1 MAYRHQEKQEQ
12 FLGLASYYR
21 VFVPMFFQ
29 GTALLAQLT
38 KTTVHGE
45 QKASAR
51 WQQAFHVLQETLCST
66 GSESIQVY

>member
-21 VFVPMFFQ
+21 EFMPMFFE
-29 GTALLAQLT
+29 GTTLLAELT

-45 QKASAR
+45 
-51 WQQAFHVLQETLCST
+51 
-66 GSESIQVY
+66 